1 MNNPTLDD
9 TVLIAQIAR
18 SNRAAFDQLYERYH
32 RMVFGIALAILGERP
47 TAEEVTLD
55 VFMRVWQKA
64 GTYRADR
71 AKVSTWLIALTR
83 HHAID
88 ILRRQR
94 VRFNHDHW
102 NGYESSGPDAPVTN
116 DLEDQVESSLAG
128 KRIRAAFAQL
138 PAEQRQALVMAYFKG
153 FTHTEIAEA
162 LKEPLGTVKT
172 RIRLGMQKLRQMLAE
187 EQS

>member
-9 TVLIAQIAR
+9 AALIGQIAR
-18 SNRAAFDQLYERYH
+18 SDRAAFDELYERYN
-32 RMVFGIALAILGERP
+32 RLVFGIALAILGERP
-47 TAEEVTLD
+47 SAEEVTLD

-94 VRFNHDHW
+94 THPIPNRL
-102 NGYESSGPDAPVTN
+102 NGNETSRLDTSAAN
-116 DLEDQVESSLAG
+116 ELEEQVESTLEG
-128 KRIRAAFAQL
+128 RRIQEAFRQL
-138 PAEQRQALVMAYFKG
+138 PDEQREALLLAYFKG
-153 FTHTEIAEA
+153 FTHAEIAA
-162 LKEPLGTVKT
+162 TLKEPLGTIKT
-172 RIRLGMQKLRQMLAE
+172 RIRLGMQKLRHMLE
-187 EQS
+187 EE